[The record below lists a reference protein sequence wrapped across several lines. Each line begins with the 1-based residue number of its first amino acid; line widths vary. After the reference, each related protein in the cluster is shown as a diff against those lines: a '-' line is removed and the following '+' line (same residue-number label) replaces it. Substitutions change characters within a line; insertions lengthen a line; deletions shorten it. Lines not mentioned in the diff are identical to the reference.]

1 METARIIYLMKQNA
15 DFLRDF
21 VMLLLIFLDD
31 TIIQTYHIIHIHNKR
46 GSKKGDNMYIID
58 QL

>member
-1 METARIIYLMKQNA
+1 MAQIIYLMKQNA

-31 TIIQTYHIIHIHNKR
+31 TIIQTYHIIHKHNKR
-46 GSKKGDNMYIID
+46 GSKKGDMYIID